1 MEGGRGRILAQPGLP
16 KPRPV
21 FCRVCAFLR
30 RELYCRERREIC
42 CERRQVE
49 IPESGCGGV
58 WGGVGVWGGMG
69 GCGVEGWREA
79 RAGRGQG
86 RGPKRT
92 KAERGGLK
100 APGLRLKGRPGRS
113 CGRTQDPMPRSRSQ
127 FLNPFFQLPIHGFRP
142 HVFQFPTPHFP
153 VPESAL
159 LFPSPHSYDSRIHA
173 SGFRIP
179 ISQSA
184 RPVSESCFFGFRLR
198 VCSFRILVFR
208 FPNPGFR
215 IRALQFPNSRAQFPN
230 QFSSFRIRARRVFA
244 VGPCQNAASD
254 LRRCLGFQQS
264 CATTCPA
271 PADAGSKRH
280 RLLGV
285 LRTT

>member
-1 MEGGRGRILAQPGLP
+1 
-16 KPRPV
+16 
-21 FCRVCAFLR
+21 
-30 RELYCRERREIC
+30 
-42 CERRQVE
+42 
-49 IPESGCGGV
+49 
-58 WGGVGVWGGMG
+58 
-69 GCGVEGWREA
+69 
-79 RAGRGQG
+79 
-86 RGPKRT
+86 
-92 KAERGGLK
+92 
-100 APGLRLKGRPGRS
+100 
-113 CGRTQDPMPRSRSQ
+113 MPRSRSQ
-127 FLNPFFQLPIHGFRP
+127 FPNPFFQLPNHGFRP
-142 HVFQFPTPHFP
+142 HVFQFPNPHFP

-159 LFPSPHSYDSRIHA
+159 LFPNPHSYNFRICA

-179 ISQSA
+179 VSQSA

-208 FPNPGFR
+208 FPNPAFR

-280 RLLGV
+280 RLLARHWCAQNHISQCNVQQPAGV
-285 LRTT
+285 GLCPRYAGRNELVVAGCLGPRRAGRS